1 MSRYAATA
9 AGRDARRVD
18 HGNLRD
24 FNRRD
29 LAAAKKR
36 LSGFAVI
43 MLLEHYGEGLLAFCR
58 RLGWPNASC
67 RIKDAPKSHIGAP
80 GGVKAAASQTSF
92 RRRLQVDAPIRPRA
106 GARAW
111 RRSSVEPRGPSG
123 SAW

>member
-43 MLLEHYGEGLLAFCR
+43 MLLEHYAESLLAFCK
-58 RLGWPNASC
+58 RLGWPNQSC
-67 RIKDAPKSHIGAP
+67 RIMSKPKSHIGAA
-80 GGVKAAASQTSF
+80 GIAAA
-92 RRRLQVDAPIRPRA
+92 APYR
-106 GARAW
+106 
-111 RRSSVEPRGPSG
+111 
-123 SAW
+123 